1 MVTFGE
7 KAKIKKAGN
16 LNLGRSYVF
25 TTLMVNPSFKRND
38 HGLILIGN
46 DHAQSKCLNKYY
58 LTQNYET
65 TNPNFRKKL
74 SNN

>member
-1 MVTFGE
+1 MVSFGN

-46 DHAQSKCLNKYY
+46 DHAQSKCIYKYY
-58 LTQNYET
+58 LTPNSET
-65 TNPNFRKKL
+65 TNQSFHKKK
-74 SNN
+74 SKN